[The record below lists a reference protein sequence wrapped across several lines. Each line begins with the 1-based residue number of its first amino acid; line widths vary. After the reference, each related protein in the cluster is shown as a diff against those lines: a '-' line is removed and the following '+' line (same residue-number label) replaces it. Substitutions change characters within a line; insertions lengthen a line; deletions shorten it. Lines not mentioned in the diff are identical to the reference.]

1 MAFEKRFQSDGNESA
16 LDPSSELDVYLADGV
31 VAGKEFVE
39 RFEPQSQHSQEVLDE
54 DDAFLGLASP
64 EVWEYDVVDARA
76 SEFEDAIR
84 NSGLVMEF
92 EIVDETTTDA
102 DEATGVALG
111 DGSTRIAAP
120 SSASK
125 PSIQTIA
132 GERGGDDGPG
142 GQQTIDP
149 SAGADAPSR
158 PYMSMDEVDGIDN
171 SGSGGIDELHVVSA
185 DDPTL
190 GLTDIGNI
198 GADDWAANTGP
209 SRAPGRG
216 IISKDKGD

>member
-1 MAFEKRFQSDGNESA
+1 MAFEKRFQSDGDESA

-31 VAGKEFVE
+31 VAGKAFVE
-39 RFEPQSQHSQEVLDE
+39 RFEPQAEHSQEALDE

-92 EIVDETTTDA
+92 EVVDETTTDA

-111 DGSTRIAAP
+111 DGSTRIAPP
-120 SSASK
+120 S
-125 PSIQTIA
+125 QTSVRSMRTAA
-132 GERGGDDGPG
+132 GAGGVGDGPG
-142 GQQTIDP
+142 GQQTVDP
-149 SAGADAPSR
+149 SAGADAPGR

-171 SGSGGIDELHVVSA
+171 SGSGGIDELNIVSA
-185 DDPTL
+185 DDPSL
-190 GLTDIGNI
+190 GLTDIGDT
-198 GADDWAANTGP
+198 GPDDWAANTGP

-216 IISKDKGD
+216 IISNDKGD